1 LISKI
6 EAAVSDAAFL
16 ARLAEA
22 IQVQHEATMRLQE
35 LASELIDHCSR
46 MRSYT
51 DRLHIMRAEL
61 APPSEEEAAAVVT
74 MDINRMPAV
83 LRGGP
88 RER

>member
-1 LISKI
+1 M
-6 EAAVSDAAFL
+6 SDQAFL
-16 ARLAEA
+16 ARLATA
-22 IQVQHEATMRLQE
+22 VQASHEATMHLQQ
-35 LASELIDHCSR
+35 LATELIDHCAR
-46 MRSYT
+46 MRSFA
-51 DRLHIMRAEL
+51 DRLHVMRQEL